1 MPHADHSCVDARLW
15 AVEQALPLWAGTGYD
30 DARGLFHERLD
41 YQRNPLALPG
51 LRLMVQARQ
60 IATYARAS
68 LRGWFDARDK
78 ALVCVET
85 IRRLY
90 HRADGA
96 PGWVFSIGPDNR
108 PVNTT
113 RDLYAHAFVLYA
125 LAWAHR
131 VTSDA
136 GLVQLADA
144 TLAEMDEI
152 FAAPNGGYLDSNT
165 APKNIR
171 NQNPHMHM
179 LEALLALAEATGL
192 ERYHARAEA
201 LCSLACKHYVTAQG
215 ALIEEYDA
223 TWQPLQVA
231 GQNRVEPGHIFEWA
245 WLIGEVERLSRR
257 DLTDVRMRLL
267 AFGTQHGVDATTGL
281 AHDAIN
287 DRGELIAGTLRLWP
301 QSERIKALAMMHR
314 LGDDKAA
321 SQADTL
327 IASVMRTFSLDR
339 LQGGWVDQ
347 CDTAQNRRVDYMPAS
362 SLYHIMGAIFDADA
376 AFVKPGACSRKV

>member
-41 YQRNPLALPG
+41 YERNPLALPG

-78 ALVCVET
+78 VLVCVET

-108 PVNTT
+108 PVNHT

-125 LAWAHR
+125 LAWTYR

-152 FAAPNGGYLDSNT
+152 FAAPNGGYLDSNM
-165 APKNIR
+165 APQDIR
-171 NQNPHMHM
+171 SQNPHMHM
-179 LEALLALAEATGL
+179 LEALLALAEATGF

-201 LCSLACKHYVTAQG
+201 LCMLACKHYMTADG

-223 TWQPLQVA
+223 AWQPLHAA

-245 WLIGEVERLSRR
+245 CLISEYERQSRH
-257 DLTDVRMRLL
+257 DLADVRGRLL
-267 AFGTQHGVDATTGL
+267 AFVTQHGVDTASGL
-281 AHDAIN
+281 VYDAIN
-287 DRGELIAGTLRLWP
+287 DKGALKAATLRLWP

-314 LGDDKAA
+314 QGDDKAA

-327 IASVMRTFSLDR
+327 IASVMRTFSFR
-339 LQGGWVDQ
+339 QLQGGWVDQ
-347 CDTAQNRRVDYMPAS
+347 CDTVHNRRVDYMPAS
-362 SLYHIMGAIFDADA
+362 SLYHIMGAIFDADT
-376 AFVKPGACSRKV
+376 AFGQR